1 MNDYIFDWA
10 ENSEKI
16 LAGGGYTT
24 KAHQTFE
31 QKMLFAHVGEQGY
44 SKDEIVSLWIKTDS

>member
-24 KAHQTFE
+24 KVHQTFE
-31 QKMLFAHVGEQGY
+31 QIMLFAYLREKG
-44 SKDEIVSLWIKTDS
+44 